1 MAGTG
6 QTEGAM
12 RYVKWGFL
20 LGLAL
25 IVIAFLDYTLPS
37 HQVVRVVGVTS
48 QRIDMG
54 INGWFFAS
62 PDAGTKGSNAPG
74 QGRDIK
80 FIQTVKP
87 NGEPMVFRNEDTG
100 WGWPPYF
107 KFDTFNLQTRAQE
120 LVSKTDQPVWAMVT
134 FYGWRS
140 QLLTIFPNALSIR
153 KVSGPDVTVFPW
165 TSVIVLALLALLLL
179 FIRRWWIRFQRR
191 RVAPV
196 LADVADVLDEAD
208 DRAKGFWR
216 RFGGR

>member
-1 MAGTG
+1 
-6 QTEGAM
+6 M
-12 RYVKWGFL
+12 RYVKWTL
-20 LGLAL
+20 LAIVAL
-25 IVIAFLDYTLPS
+25 IVFLFFNYTLPS
-37 HQVVRVVGVTS
+37 HVVVRIVETNS
-48 QRIDMG
+48 QRMDMG
-54 INGWFFAS
+54 MNGWFYAA
-62 PDAGTKGSNAPG
+62 PDTGTNGSNKAGT
-74 QGRDIK
+74 GRDIK
-80 FIQTVKP
+80 FIQTIKP
-87 NGEPMVFRNEDTG
+87 NGRPLVFRNEDTG

-208 DRAKGFWR
+208 GRAKGFWR